1 MQKSLHVTSLTYN
14 HGNHNKINKIWRLT
28 TLYYFPVFNLVTQK
42 YYILVNVRNK
52 YESEFTLL
60 STLKGSYSSLKV
72 RGKESFGLTIQTFN
86 NRRVTFKAIKA
97 DGSPAFINGEKEI
110 HLIPRIAATSFTLN
124 ITKHPAGMYGF
135 GFEVV
140 LCM

>member
-1 MQKSLHVTSLTYN
+1 MLHPSLITMATITKLTKFGGLQHCIISLY
-14 HGNHNKINKIWRLT
+14 LAS
-28 TLYYFPVFNLVTQK
+28 QK
-42 YYILVNVRNK
+42 YYILVNVINK
-52 YESEFTLL
+52 HESEITLL
-60 STLKGSYSSLKV
+60 STLKGAYSSLKV
-72 RGKESFGLTIQTFN
+72 RGKESFGLTIETLD
-86 NRRVTFKAIKA
+86 NRRVTFKAIEA
-97 DGSPAFINGEKEI
+97 DGSSAFINGEKEI